1 MRHLTLCTIALV
13 VFTGLGC
20 LRQEQTPGPE
30 HQAFYAGQWQAT
42 YGTSGQWTICFAPDG
57 SLDSAV
63 ISLGNIRI
71 RPKEVTHVTNRG
83 NQTSTI
89 KAGPCDV
96 KYSPETRNLY
106 TRIPLEDVHI
116 VYENN
121 VIDGNQ
127 VDQFMG
133 IVSEDG
139 KTWVADWINTFNYG
153 PRFPQNVKNDHVK
166 RLIFKRTME
175 VPIE

>member
-1 MRHLTLCTIALV
+1 MRHLAHCTIALV
-13 VFTGLGC
+13 VLAGPGC
-20 LRQEQTPGPE
+20 RRLEQTPEAVP
-30 HQAFYAGQWQAT
+30 QAVYAGQWQAT
-42 YGTSGQWTICFAPDG
+42 NGQWILCFAPDG

-63 ISLGNIRI
+63 IPLGKVRI
-71 RPKEVTHVTNRG
+71 RPEKITHVTNKD

-96 KYSPETRNLY
+96 KYSPETKNLY
-106 TRIPLEDVHI
+106 ARIALEDVHI
-116 VYENN
+116 VHEKN

-133 IVSEDG
+133 IISKDG
-139 KTWVADWINTFNYG
+139 KTWIADWINTFNYG

-166 RLIFKRTME
+166 RLIFKKTMNS
-175 VPIE
+175 PIE